1 MHCRRTTLLTLMAL
15 GATSYAGAQ
24 QAPALT
30 GAPPATVEIKGS
42 ADNARRNDTAAKI
55 VINQAEIAKYGDPS
69 VLDVMKRLPGL
80 TVSDT
85 SVRMRGL
92 GNGYTQ
98 ILINGERPPA
108 GFSLDSLAPDM
119 VERIEIIRA
128 ATAEFS
134 TQSIAGTV
142 NIVLKKAVAKASREI
157 KSSVGAGPGTRS
169 QQLNLAMSNKID
181 ALSYTLGATLSHQ
194 KARLRPVESVDRR
207 DAAGKQLQQY
217 DTYSDNDNAYT
228 AVNLNAR
235 LNWKLD
241 GIDSVTWQ
249 TFVLDGRARG
259 AGEQST
265 STFAGPRHP
274 YPELK
279 TSYFGNVTSVRSD
292 LSWIAGIGG
301 TGRLDTKLGLAFS
314 NNERGLFRAARNDAA
329 MSVLDRAYL
338 TDVHDPGMSW
348 TGKLSM
354 PWAQG
359 HALGLGWDAGY
370 NSNREREIQKDGVL
384 PGNVPFDF
392 DNSFDARIARL
403 ALYAQDEWEISPAW
417 SIYLG
422 MRGEAMRSRT
432 SGADIPTSR
441 SQLQVLSPLA
451 QTLWKIPGSKGDQ
464 LRLALTR
471 TFKAPEFR
479 RLVPRH
485 FYTSFNTEISPDFTG
500 NPRLKPELARGV
512 DFAYEHYWAEGAL
525 VSASASMREIDG
537 LIRGEVAYNGGRWVA
552 VPQNL
557 GKAHVRGIELES
569 KFPLKAV
576 MGSAAQVDVRA
587 SISRNWSWVDGVPG
601 PDNRL
606 YGQPRWSANF
616 GADYVQGVWS
626 GGASLALVAG
636 GWTRDA
642 LYESKL
648 RSAQRA
654 LEAYAL
660 HKFSPRSQLRLTVLN
675 LLKVGQSG
683 SARYA
688 DPYGSIQSDERR
700 EGYASW
706 RAQYEYRF

>member
-1 MHCRRTTLLTLMAL
+1 MAD
-15 GATSYAGAQ
+15 S
-24 QAPALT
+24 
-30 GAPPATVEIKGS
+30 
-42 ADNARRNDTAAKI
+42 ARRNDTAAKI
-55 VINQAEIAKYGDPS
+55 VINQAEIAKFGDPS

-80 TVSDT
+80 TVSDS

-98 ILINGERPPA
+98 ILLNGERPPA

-157 KSSVGAGPGTRS
+157 KSGVGAGPGSRS

-181 ALSYTLGATLSHQ
+181 AFSYTLGATLLHQ
-194 KARLRPVESVDRR
+194 NAHLAPVESVDRR
-207 DAAGKQLQQY
+207 DAAGKRLQQY
-217 DTYSDNDNAYT
+217 ETRSDNDNAYT

-249 TFVLDGRARG
+249 TFVADGRAHG

-265 STFAGPRHP
+265 STSAGQRHP
-274 YPELK
+274 YAALQ
-279 TSYFGNVTSVRSD
+279 TSYFGNTTSVRSD
-292 LSWIAGIGG
+292 VSWVAGIGG
-301 TGRLDTKLGLAFS
+301 TGRLDTKIGVALS
-314 NNERGLFRAARNDAA
+314 DNQRGLFRVARNDAA
-329 MSVLDRAYL
+329 TPVLDRDYVSDIQDEGL
-338 TDVHDPGMSW
+338 SW
-348 TGKLSM
+348 SGKLSM
-354 PWAQG
+354 PWARG
-359 HALGLGWDAGY
+359 HALGIGWDTGH
-370 NSNREREIQKDGVL
+370 NRRGERENQVDRVP

-392 DNSFDARIARL
+392 DNGFDARITRV
-403 ALYAQDEWEISPAW
+403 ALYAQDEWDISPAW

-432 SGADIPTSR
+432 SGAGIPTSR

-451 QTLWKIPGSKGDQ
+451 QTLWKVPGAKGDQ

-471 TFKAPEFR
+471 TFKAPELSR
-479 RLVPRH
+479 MVPRH

-525 VSASASMREIDG
+525 VSASASVREIEG

-557 GKAHVRGIELES
+557 GTAHVRGIELES

-576 MGSAAQVDVRA
+576 MDTAAQVDLRA
-587 SISRNWSWVDGVPG
+587 SVSRNWSRVEGVPG

-606 YGQPRWSANF
+606 NGQPRWSANF
-616 GADYVQGVWS
+616 GADYAKGAWS

-654 LEAYAL
+654 LEAYAV
-660 HKFSPRSQLRLTVLN
+660 HKFGPRSQLRFTVLN

-688 DPYGSIQSDERR
+688 DPYGSVQSDERR
-700 EGYASW
+700 AGYVSW
-706 RAQYEYRF
+706 RAQHEYRF